1 MRPTSLFWI
10 LFLLQ
15 WVVLPVTTAGQTASF
30 VAPDTVCVSAAV
42 QIQNTSPFGQP
53 YFWNFCA
60 GDLNQIPTANNYSV
74 APESTT
80 PVFMDYAFDN
90 GEWVGLVVNHISG
103 TVTRLRFG
111 NSLNNNPTKTEL
123 GNFGIMPLYLEGIQI
138 IKNGNQWLAFIVGGQ
153 GLQSSFIKLDF
164 GSSLLNA
171 PTAINYG
178 VIGGIDFPVDISIFY
193 KNGKWHGFT
202 VSANNNTLT
211 RFDFGSDLNSTPVAT
226 NLGNVGNLRFPT
238 GVFGIDDNSNYYL
251 FVVSQDDNRI
261 IRLNFGN
268 DVTTVPVVK
277 DLTISNNSLNA
288 PRDITLIRDCGNSFG
303 FVVNANSSALTKLD
317 FGNSLL
323 NDAPAATDLGN
334 IGNMN
339 FPHSISTIFRTGNQ
353 LNFFVTNVRNNTFT
367 VFSFANCSSTNIPT
381 SDAFNP
387 PVYSYNQPGIY
398 NVTLH
403 MNEGQANQSVFCKT
417 IVVMEAPSIDLGDTL
432 TQCSGETLTIG
443 KQLNDATNYSWNTGE
458 TTALIQPTQPGWYWL
473 DVQFRSGCS
482 ARDSVFV
489 RLPPSAIFDL
499 GIDTNICQSGPITL
513 DGPPGMLRYV
523 WNDGS
528 TARSINTSVGGT
540 FYLTVTDSCGKQ
552 YSDTIRIN
560 RAQNTSPLSLG
571 NDTTVCV
578 NKWPMSVPNQYARYL
593 WSNGDTTN
601 FTSSTASGTY
611 WLTAWDICDQ
621 AMSDTINITQHA
633 PAYTNLG
640 NDTLYCGNFSQTLH
654 ANMQMPSFTWST
666 NENSSSITI
675 TQPGIYW
682 AEVKDLCNN
691 TYRDSITIRQM
702 PKASPFSLGNDIRSC
717 GDSSFT
723 LTGPS
728 NAATYAWSNNSQNIS
743 TRITS
748 PGDYWL
754 TISDACGNSFADS
767 INYSQLQVPNVF
779 LGDDTVLCI
788 KNSFPLSAGND
799 GASYLWSTG
808 STTQK
813 IDISQSG
820 TYWVKV
826 VNDVGCVAADTVNL
840 KISMSQNMGLFQMPT
855 AFTPNNDGLND
866 CFGIGKWGDVKV
878 YKFEIYNRWGEL
890 IFTTTKASDCWN
902 GKRNGTAQPSGQY
915 AYIVVAETACGIV
928 EHKGLFSLIR

>member
-1 MRPTSLFWI
+1 MNAPIYIQNSS
-10 LFLLQ
+10 
-15 WVVLPVTTAGQTASF
+15 PAGQA
-30 VAPDTVCVSAAV
+30 
-42 QIQNTSPFGQP
+42 
-53 YFWNFCA
+53 YYWNFCA
-60 GDLNQIPTANNYSV
+60 GDLNQIPTAQNYSV
-74 APESTT
+74 APESNT
-80 PVFMDYAFDN
+80 PVFMDYANDN
-90 GEWVGLVVNHISG
+90 GEWIGLVVNHLSG
-103 TVTRLRFG
+103 TISRLRYG
-111 NSLNNNPTKTEL
+111 NSLNNNPSITNL
-123 GNFGIMPLYLEGIQI
+123 GSLGVMPLYLEGIQI
-138 IKNGNQWLAFIVGGQ
+138 VHDGQQWFAFVVGGQ
-153 GLQSSFIKLDF
+153 RSQSALIKLNF
-164 GSSLLNA
+164 GNSLLNT
-171 PTAINYG
+171 PTAVNYG
-178 VIGGIDFPVDISIFY
+178 AIGGIDFPVDISIFN
-193 KNGKWHGFT
+193 KNGKWYAFT
-202 VSANNNTLT
+202 VSAYNNSLT
-211 RFDFGSDLNSTPVAT
+211 RYDFGDNLDNMPTGINFG
-226 NLGNVGNLRFPT
+226 NLGNLRYPT
-238 GVFGIDDNSNYYL
+238 GIFGIEENSDYYL
-251 FVVSQDDNRI
+251 YVVSQDDNRI

-268 DVTTVPVVK
+268 DITSVPSAK
-277 DLTISNNSLNA
+277 DLALVNGTLNA
-288 PRDITLIRDCGNSFG
+288 PRDITLIRDCGNNFG
-303 FVVNANSSALTKLD
+303 FVVNANSSSLMKLD

-323 NDAPAATDLGN
+323 NDAPVATDLGN
-334 IGNMN
+334 NGNMN

-353 LNFFVTNVRNNTFT
+353 LNFFVTNVRNNSFT
-367 VFSFANCSSTNIPT
+367 VFTFANCSSTNIP
-381 SDAFNP
+381 SSSAFNP
-387 PVYSYNQPGIY
+387 PVYTYSQPGKY
-398 NVTLH
+398 NITLH
-403 MNEGQANQSVFCKT
+403 MNEGQASQSVFCKT
-417 IVVMEAPSIDLGDTL
+417 IVVMEAPLLNLGDTL
-432 TQCSGETLTIG
+432 NQCSGETLAIG
-443 KQLNDATNYSWNTGE
+443 KQFTDASHYRWSTGE
-458 TTALIQPTQPGWYWL
+458 TSAFIQPSQPGWYWL
-473 DVQFRSGCS
+473 EVTFRSGCYT
-482 ARDSVFV
+482 RDSVFV
-489 RLPPSAIFDL
+489 RQPQGATFDF
-499 GIDTNICQSGPITL
+499 GPDKNICQSGPFTL
-513 DGPPGMLRYV
+513 DGPPGMLRYE

-528 TARSINTSVGGT
+528 TTQSINTSIGGT

-560 RAQNTSPLSLG
+560 RTLNTSPLSLG

-728 NAATYAWSNNSQNIS
+728 NAATYVWSNNSQNIS

-767 INYSQLQVPNVF
+767 INYSRLQVPNVF